1 MEQFIVFT
9 GRNLKNYFKDKGAVF
24 FSLLSMIIVICL
36 MTFFLGDMNIESI
49 KNLLLQFPGRDAVAD
64 EKNAELLVFVWTCA
78 GIISINAVTVTM
90 AVYSVMIKDR
100 ASGRIN
106 AIYTSPMSRTA
117 IAGGYIASSFIASVC
132 VCVLTLFAIELIGVQ
147 KGMTFFPAV
156 IHIRLFGMIAM
167 NSFTYAAFMYLMVL
181 LAKTEGAWSGMGT
194 VIGTLVGFLGG
205 IYIPVGALSETVGS
219 IIKCTPVIYGT
230 AMFRTVMTED
240 ILAKTFQGLPDEV
253 IAEYCDVMG
262 ISLKLF
268 GKEIGTP
275 EEWLILLLCGIIFLI
290 TGVAFLKYSRKT
302 DR

>member
-268 GKEIGTP
+268 GKEIGTL

>member
-64 EKNAELLVFVWTCA
+64 ERNAELLVFVWTCA